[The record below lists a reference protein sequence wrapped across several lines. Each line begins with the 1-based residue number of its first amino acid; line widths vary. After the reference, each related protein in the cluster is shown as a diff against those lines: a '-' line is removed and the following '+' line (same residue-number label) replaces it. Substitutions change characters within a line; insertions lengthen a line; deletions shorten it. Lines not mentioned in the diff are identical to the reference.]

1 MVNLIINTQYT
12 LICCIEPYFLPFL
25 SSSKKEN
32 HEQLKD
38 ILTNIRDSYIVGL
51 IEMILVST
59 MTTLGFMVIGV
70 KYAILLGIITG
81 F

>member
-1 MVNLIINTQYT
+1 VRRSL
-12 LICCIEPYFLPFL
+12 
-25 SSSKKEN
+25 KKEN

-38 ILTNIRDSYIVGL
+38 ILTNIRVAINSYIVGL
-51 IEMILVST
+51 IIEMILVST